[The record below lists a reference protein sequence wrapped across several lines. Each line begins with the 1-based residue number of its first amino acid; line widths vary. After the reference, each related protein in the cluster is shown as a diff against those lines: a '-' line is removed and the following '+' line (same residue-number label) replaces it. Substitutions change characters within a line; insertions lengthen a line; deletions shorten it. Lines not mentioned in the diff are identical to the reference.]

1 LNARLHNFVTFVY
14 RDIKTTKTIT
24 TG

>member
-1 LNARLHNFVTFVY
+1 LNARLHDFVTFVY